1 MFFTLS
7 KILSILLNPLIWV
20 FLFFLWAIITSK
32 PQKKQRLL
40 LLSVFI
46 LYFFS
51 NPFIFDECMRKW
63 EVETISRDSLTHY
76 KYGIV
81 PGGMASFDQKYQR
94 INFDRSTDRLLQALD
109 LYHKGYIDKIVI
121 SSGSGSLIN
130 QDIKEADFLKDYLLL
145 TGFPENDLIIEN
157 QSRNT
162 FENAKNTYKKLKDD
176 SYSSCILLITSASH
190 MQRAKA
196 CFERQGFEVTPYP
209 TDRYAGP
216 RKWHVGHLLIPYSST
231 LYKWNFLIH
240 EITGIIAYKLIGYI

>member
-1 MFFTLS
+1 MFFILS
-7 KILSILLNPLIWV
+7 KILGILLNPLIW
-20 FLFFLWAIITSK
+20 FFFFFLWAIITGK
-32 PQKKQRLL
+32 HKIKRRLL
-40 LLSVFI
+40 LLSIFI

-51 NPFIFDECMRKW
+51 NSFIFDECMRKW
-63 EVETISRDSLTHY
+63 EAETVSRDSLAHY

-81 PGGMASFDQKYQR
+81 PGGMASFDQKHQR

-121 SSGSGSLIN
+121 SSGSGSLLN
-130 QDIKEADFLKDYLLL
+130 QDIKEADFLKHYLLL
-145 TGFPENDLIIEN
+145 TGFPEKDLIIEN

-162 FENAKNTYKKLKDD
+162 FENAKNTHQKLKDA

-190 MQRAKA
+190 MRRAKA
-196 CFERQGFEVTPYP
+196 CFERQGFEVKAYP

-216 RKWHVGHLLIPYSST
+216 RKWNLGHLLIPYPST

-240 EITGIIAYKLIGYI
+240 EITGIIAYKLVGYI